1 MKKLLEDVWVV
12 EGFKTA
18 VNNQNGDVI
27 AILDL
32 VGEPSIAIA
41 YGIISSMNWVGQ
53 SLRLARMRHGQ
64 RIDIELVASI
74 SKTRHRF

>member
-1 MKKLLEDVWVV
+1 MKKLPEDVWVV

-41 YGIISSMNWVGQ
+41 
-53 SLRLARMRHGQ
+53 LRDHLIDELGRAILTARE
-64 RIDIELVASI
+64 DASR
-74 SKTRHRF
+74 SKN